1 MAQLGTINL
10 SVTSDDNNCKASQ
23 SAGVGVNQQV
33 RPPIWARFGVTGS
46 TGTGITGPY

>member
-10 SVTSDDNNCKASQ
+10 SVTSDDNNGKPSL
-23 SAGVGVNQQV
+23 SARVGLNQQV
-33 RPPIWARFGVTGS
+33 RPPIWAVFGVTGS